1 MPVTHKDQAG
11 VDLPLYVLVKASQAD
26 KLFGLEALY
35 QEVLELNKAQDEWD
49 SAKHQ
54 LVVNSNGELVIDG
67 EGEVVLDF
75 QVVGNRVGYGS
86 PADGPH
92 RDIGIQATSPIDS
105 EFDFRMLMTAFGG
118 NQLRERRFWRN
129 SDGILDCVITALQG
143 LVVELRPRYH
153 IRGLRLPNAAGIT
166 VC

>member
-1 MPVTHKDQAG
+1 MKKRIVALVLAVLTLVLALGFAG
-11 VDLPLYVLVKASQAD
+11 CKKND
-26 KLFGLEALY
+26 KT
-35 QEVLELNKAQDEWD
+35 DWD
-49 SAKHQ
+49 YIAEK
-54 LVVNSNGELVIDG
+54 GELVIDG

-86 PADGPH
+86 PAEGPN

-118 NQLRERRFWRN
+118 NQLREKGFWRN
-129 SDGILDCVITALQG
+129 ADGILDCVITALQG

-153 IRGLRLPNAAGIT
+153 IRGLRMPHASSLTA
-166 VC
+166 C

>member
-11 VDLPLYVLVKASQAD
+11 VDIPLYVLVKASQAD
-26 KLFGLEALY
+26 KLFGLDALY
-35 QEVLELNKAQDEWD
+35 RETLELNKGQDEWE

-54 LVVNSNGELVIDG
+54 LVVNKKGELVIDG

-86 PADGPH
+86 PAEGPH

-118 NQLRERRFWRN
+118 NQLREKGFWRN
-129 SDGILDCVITALQG
+129 ADGILDCVITALQG

-153 IRGLRLPNAAGIT
+153 IRGLRMPHAASLT
-166 VC
+166 AC